1 MSYVCKRDYC
11 RDEEGKRTVLHCV
24 VYLDP
29 DPDRNPQPVAE
40 LDSEDQALRL
50 VNYLN
55 GGSGQPFD
63 WDLEET
69 PVTTVTPG
77 ATTEAG
83 KGDDET
89 QSMDTV

>member
-1 MSYVCKRDYC
+1 MSYVCKRHYC
-11 RDEEGKRTVLHCV
+11 RDEDDRRTVLYVV

-29 DPDRNPQPVAE
+29 DTEPEPVAE
-40 LDSEDQALRL
+40 LDDHDQALRL

-55 GGSGQPFD
+55 GGTGQPFD
-63 WDLEET
+63 WDLEKAT
-69 PVTTVTPG
+69 VTVTPG

-89 QSMDTV
+89 EGVDTV

>member
-1 MSYVCKRDYC
+1 MSYVCKRHYC
-11 RDEEGKRTVLHCV
+11 RPEEGKHTVLYVV

-29 DPDRNPQPVAE
+29 TRITEPDPVAE
-40 LDSEDQALRL
+40 LDDHDQALRL

-63 WDLEET
+63 WDLEKA
-69 PVTTVTPG
+69 VTTVTPG

-89 QSMDTV
+89 QGVDTV

>member
-24 VYLDP
+24 VYRDP

-55 GGSGQPFD
+55 GGSGEPFD
-63 WDLEET
+63 WDLEKT
-69 PVTTVTPG
+69 TTVTITPG

-83 KGDDET
+83 KGDDEANG
-89 QSMDTV
+89 SS

>member
-1 MSYVCKRDYC
+1 MSYVCKRHYC
-11 RDEEGKRTVLHCV
+11 RDEDDRRTVLYVV

-29 DPDRNPQPVAE
+29 TRITEPDPVAE
-40 LDSEDQALRL
+40 LDDHDQALRL

-69 PVTTVTPG
+69 PTTTVTPG

-83 KGDDET
+83 KWDDET
-89 QSMDTV
+89 QGVDTV

>member
-1 MSYVCKRDYC
+1 MSYVYKRDYFK
-11 RDEEGKRTVLHCV
+11 EEDGKRTALHCV

-29 DPDRNPQPVAE
+29 DPNHRPEPIAE
-40 LDSEDQALRL
+40 LESHDKALRL

-63 WDLEET
+63 WDMEEDNT
-69 PVTTVTPG
+69 TTVTTG

-89 QSMDTV
+89 HGSS

>member
-1 MSYVCKRDYC
+1 MSYVCRQEYHKKPDGTSALLY
-11 RDEEGKRTVLHCV
+11 CV
-24 VYLDP
+24 VPRAP
-29 DPDRNPQPVAE
+29 DPDLYRQP
-40 LDSEDQALRL
+40 LRSEDQALRL

-63 WDLEET
+63 WDMEET
-69 PVTTVTPG
+69 PVTTITPG

-89 QSMDTV
+89 QGVDTV

>member
-1 MSYVCKRDYC
+1 MSYVYKRENFK
-11 RDEEGKRTVLHCV
+11 DEEGRLTVLHCV

-29 DPDRNPQPVAE
+29 DPDLYRQPVAE
-40 LDSEDQALRL
+40 LDDHDQALRL

-63 WDLEET
+63 WDLEKT
-69 PVTTVTPG
+69 TTVTVTPG

-83 KGDDET
+83 RGDDET
-89 QSMDTV
+89 EGVDSV

>member
-11 RDEEGKRTVLHCV
+11 RDEEGQRTVLHCV

-29 DPDRNPQPVAE
+29 DPDRTPQPVAE

-63 WDLEET
+63 WDLEEA
-69 PVTTVTPG
+69 VTTVTPG

-89 QSMDTV
+89 EGVDSV

>member
-1 MSYVCKRDYC
+1 MSYVCRQEYHKKPDGTSALLY
-11 RDEEGKRTVLHCV
+11 CV
-24 VYLDP
+24 VPRDP
-29 DPDRNPQPVAE
+29 DPDLYRQP
-40 LDSEDQALRL
+40 LRSEDQALRL

-63 WDLEET
+63 WDLEEA
-69 PVTTVTPG
+69 VTTVTPG

-89 QSMDTV
+89 QGVDSV

>member
-1 MSYVCKRDYC
+1 MSYVCKRHYC
-11 RDEEGKRTVLHCV
+11 RDEDDRRTILYVV

-29 DPDRNPQPVAE
+29 DTDPEPVAE
-40 LDSEDQALRL
+40 LDSHDQALRL
-50 VNYLN
+50 VNYMN

-63 WDLEET
+63 WDLEKT
-69 PVTTVTPG
+69 PTVTVTPG

-89 QSMDTV
+89 QGMDSV

>member
-11 RDEEGKRTVLHCV
+11 RDEDDRRTVLYVV

-29 DPDRNPQPVAE
+29 DTEPEPVTE
-40 LDSEDQALRL
+40 LDDYDQALRL

-63 WDLEET
+63 WDLEKAT
-69 PVTTVTPG
+69 VTVTPG
-77 ATTEAG
+77 ASSEAG

-89 QSMDTV
+89 QGVDTV

>member
-29 DPDRNPQPVAE
+29 DPDRRPEPVAE
-40 LDSEDQALRL
+40 LEDHDQALRL

-55 GGSGQPFD
+55 GGSGEPFD
-63 WDLEET
+63 WDLEKAT
-69 PVTTVTPG
+69 VTVTPG

-83 KGDDET
+83 KGDDEANGV
-89 QSMDTV
+89 DTV

>member
-1 MSYVCKRDYC
+1 MSYVCKRHYC
-11 RDEEGKRTVLHCV
+11 RDEDDRRTVLYVV

-29 DPDRNPQPVAE
+29 DTEPEPVAE
-40 LDSEDQALRL
+40 LDDHDQALRL

-63 WDLEET
+63 WDLEEAT
-69 PVTTVTPG
+69 VTVTPG

-83 KGDDET
+83 KGDDEA
-89 QSMDTV
+89 QGVDTV

>member
-1 MSYVCKRDYC
+1 MSYVYKREYC
-11 RDEEGKRTVLHCV
+11 TGEDGKRTVLHCV

-29 DPDRNPQPVAE
+29 DTEPAPVAE
-40 LDSEDQALRL
+40 LDDHDQALRL
-50 VNYLN
+50 VNYMN

-77 ATTEAG
+77 ATSEAG

-89 QSMDTV
+89 EGVDTV

>member
-1 MSYVCKRDYC
+1 MSYVYKREYC
-11 RDEEGKRTVLHCV
+11 TGEDGKRTVLHCV

-29 DPDRNPQPVAE
+29 DPDAYAQPVAE
-40 LDSEDQALRL
+40 LDSHDQALRL
-50 VNYLN
+50 VNYMN

-69 PVTTVTPG
+69 VTTVTPG

-83 KGDDET
+83 KGANET
-89 QSMDTV
+89 HGSS